1 MFSLSLFRCGLTYA
15 YSSCRFVFIKR
26 TKKQNIYLHLILV
39 RMQIISWL
47 SNCAAFD
54 CKHLSLLSSSQRKKS
69 TKFKIFSKIIEI
81 VLLQCTKENITN
93 GFVLVS
99 VNCHNSKELNFSSGF
114 RIKSFV
120 LFDHFVGMC
129 GLTTEHK
136 YKVILRVCT
145 VHAEV
150 RCTYNNISQTE
161 NENTTL

>member
-39 RMQIISWL
+39 RIQMISWL
-47 SNCAAFD
+47 SNCAAFIVII
-54 CKHLSLLSSSQRKKS
+54 KSSKIKS

-81 VLLQCTKENITN
+81 VLLRCTKENITK